1 MTPARATFRCAGFCS
16 ECGSRAMLAQQLVN
30 GVLLGATYALFALGF
45 TLMFGV
51 LRVINLTYG
60 FYFSAG
66 AFLSLALTRQLG
78 LGIWAAL
85 PLAAI
90 GAGIMAVGI
99 DWLLLTRLRRRAT
112 AELDSLMVTLGG
124 VLALYSAMTA
134 WLGPDIRRLPPG
146 LVSADSF
153 VIAGVR
159 ITTAQ
164 ILILGATLLLVA
176 LLLALMRGTRL
187 GLAIRAM
194 AEKPD
199 AAGLMGINT
208 ARASAL
214 VSFISGCLGGAGG
227 VLIGLN
233 FNAIHPYM
241 GETMM
246 LRGFVV
252 IIVGGLGDIRG
263 ALIAGVALGVIE
275 VLTAGYI
282 SSGLKEAVAFAI
294 LVAVLWTRPQG
305 LFGRAVM
312 RRA

>member
-1 MTPARATFRCAGFCS
+1 
-16 ECGSRAMLAQQLVN
+16 MLAQQLVN

-66 AFLSLALTRQLG
+66 ALVALWLARAG
-78 LGIWAAL
+78 GWPVWAAL
-85 PLAAI
+85 PAAAVASGVLA
-90 GAGIMAVGI
+90 VVL
-99 DWLLLTRLRRRAT
+99 DWVLLSRLRRIQAP
-112 AELDSLMVTLGG
+112 ELSSLMVTLGG
-124 VLALYSAMTA
+124 VLALYSALTA
-134 WLGPDIRRLPPG
+134 WLGPDIRRLPAG
-146 LVSADSF
+146 AISAEAFQFGD
-153 VIAGVR
+153 VR
-159 ITTAQ
+159 VTAAQ
-164 ILILGATLLLVA
+164 LLILGATALLVGA
-176 LLLALMRGTRL
+176 LLLLMQGTRL

-199 AAGLMGINT
+199 AAQLMGINT
-208 ARASAL
+208 GRAAAL
-214 VSFISGCLGGAGG
+214 VSFISGALAGAGG

-241 GETMM
+241 GEQMM

-263 ALIAGVALGVIE
+263 ALLAGLALGVIE
-275 VLTAGYI
+275 VLTAGFV
-282 SSGLKEAVAFAI
+282 SSSLKEAVAFLI
-294 LVAVLWTRPQG
+294 LVAVLWTRPAG
-305 LFGRAVM
+305 LFGRAVV

>member
-1 MTPARATFRCAGFCS
+1 
-16 ECGSRAMLAQQLVN
+16 MLAQQLVN

-66 AFLSLALTRQLG
+66 AFLSLWLTKSLG
-78 LGIWAAL
+78 LDIWLAL

-90 GAGIMAVGI
+90 GAGMMAVVI
-99 DWLLLTRLRRRAT
+99 DWLLLTRLRHRPT
-112 AELDSLMVTLGG
+112 AELDSLMVTLGA
-124 VLALYSAMTA
+124 VLALYSGMTA
-134 WLGPDIRRLPPG
+134 LLGPDIRRLPPG
-146 LVSADSF
+146 LVSADAF
-153 VIAGVR
+153 VIAGLRV
-159 ITTAQ
+159 TTAQ
-164 ILILGATLLLVA
+164 LLILGSTIILVG

-194 AEKPD
+194 AERPD

-208 ARASAL
+208 ARATAL
-214 VSFISGCLGGAGG
+214 VSLLSGSLAGAGG

-241 GETMM
+241 GESMM

-263 ALIAGVALGVIE
+263 ALVAGVALGVVE
-275 VLTAGYI
+275 VLTAGYV

-305 LFGRAVM
+305 LFGRAVV

>member
-1 MTPARATFRCAGFCS
+1 
-16 ECGSRAMLAQQLVN
+16 MLAQQLVN

-66 AFLSLALTRQLG
+66 AFLSLWLTKG
-78 LGIWAAL
+78 LGFGIWSAL
-85 PLAAI
+85 PLAAL
-90 GAGIMAVGI
+90 GAGLIAVLI
-99 DWLLLTRLRRRAT
+99 DFLLLTRLRRRPT

-124 VLALYSAMTA
+124 VLALYAVMTA

-146 LVSADSF
+146 LVSADAI
-153 VIAGVR
+153 VVAGLRV
-159 ITTAQ
+159 TTAQ
-164 ILILGATLLLVA
+164 LLILGATIVLVSG
-176 LLLALMRGTRL
+176 LLALMRGTKL
-187 GLAIRAM
+187 GLGIRAM
-194 AEKPD
+194 AERPD
-199 AAGLMGINT
+199 AAGLMGINIGRT
-208 ARASAL
+208 TAL
-214 VSFISGCLGGAGG
+214 VSLLSGSLAGAGG

-233 FNAIHPYM
+233 FNAVEPYM
-241 GETMM
+241 GESMM

-252 IIVGGLGDIRG
+252 IIVGGLGDITG

-275 VLTAGYI
+275 VLTAGYL
-282 SSGLKEAVAFAI
+282 SSGLKEAVAFTI

-305 LFGRAVM
+305 LFGRAVV

>member
-1 MTPARATFRCAGFCS
+1 
-16 ECGSRAMLAQQLVN
+16 MLAQQLVN

-66 AFLSLALTRQLG
+66 ALIALWLTRSLG
-78 LGIWAAL
+78 LGIWTAL

-90 GAGIMAVGI
+90 ASGGIAVVLDAI
-99 DWLLLTRLRRRAT
+99 LLTRLRRLQAP
-112 AELDSLMVTLGG
+112 ELSFLMVTLGG
-124 VLALYSAMTA
+124 VLALYAALTA

-146 LVSADSF
+146 VFSDAAYTIGSIR
-153 VIAGVR
+153 V
-159 ITTAQ
+159 TAAQ
-164 ILILGATLLLVA
+164 LLILGATIVLVA
-176 LLLALMRGTRL
+176 ALAGLMRGTRL

-199 AAGLMGINT
+199 AAQLMGINT
-208 ARASAL
+208 GRAAAT
-214 VSFISGCLGGAGG
+214 VSFVSGFLAGAGG

-252 IIVGGLGDIRG
+252 IIVGGLGDLRG
-263 ALIAGVALGVIE
+263 AVIAGLALGMIE
-275 VLTAGYI
+275 VLTAGYL
-282 SSGLKEAVAFAI
+282 SSGLKEAVAFLI
-294 LVAVLWTRPQG
+294 LVAVLWTRPAG

>member
-1 MTPARATFRCAGFCS
+1 
-16 ECGSRAMLAQQLVN
+16 MLAQQLVN

-66 AFLSLALTRQLG
+66 ALLALWMARQG
-78 LGIWAAL
+78 ASIWLAL
-85 PLAAI
+85 PLASL
-90 GAGIMAVGI
+90 GAGCIAVVL
-99 DWLLLTRLRRRAT
+99 DWMLLTRLRRVQAP
-112 AELDSLMVTLGG
+112 ELSSLMVTLGG
-124 VLALYSAMTA
+124 VLALYSALTS

-146 LVSADSF
+146 IVSADAF
-153 VIAGVR
+153 LVGDVR
-159 ITTAQ
+159 VTAAQ
-164 ILILGATLLLVA
+164 ILILGATALLVGA
-176 LLLALMRGTRL
+176 LLLLMRGTRL

-199 AAGLMGINT
+199 AAQLMGIDT
-208 ARASAL
+208 GQAAAL
-214 VSFISGCLGGAGG
+214 VSFISGCLAGAGG

-241 GETMM
+241 GEAMM

-263 ALIAGVALGVIE
+263 ALLAGLALGVIE
-275 VLTAGYI
+275 VMTAGYV
-282 SSGLKEAVAFAI
+282 SSGLKEAVAFLI
-294 LVAVLWTRPQG
+294 LVAVLWTRPSG
-305 LFGRAVM
+305 LFGRAVL